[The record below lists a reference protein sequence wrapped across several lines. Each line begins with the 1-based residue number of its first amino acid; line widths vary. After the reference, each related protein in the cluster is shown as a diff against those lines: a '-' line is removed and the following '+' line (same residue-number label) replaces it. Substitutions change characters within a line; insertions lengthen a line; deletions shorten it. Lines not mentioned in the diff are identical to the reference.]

1 MQILILTFDPP
12 DPPVQGVPGHF
23 CVIALNMVKERFE
36 LLDSLRGPFDTDGLR
51 VLHTMATNI
60 QKLWRQS
67 TNSQGHSFNPRSI
80 DHYPYAYV
88 RARKQTNTS
97 VSLFFFCRS
106 LMIYSFFVSI
116 ALLFIFFLTVR
127 FFLFVLYLQA

>member
-1 MQILILTFDPP
+1 MNFISFYFIVPFLCSHFSHFFYCVCKLKMQILFLTFDPP

-80 DHYPYAYV
+80 DHFPYAYV
-88 RARKQTNTS
+88 RAPKQTNT
-97 VSLFFFCRS
+97 
-106 LMIYSFFVSI
+106 
-116 ALLFIFFLTVR
+116 
-127 FFLFVLYLQA
+127 

>member
-1 MQILILTFDPP
+1 MNFISFYIIFPFYTLIFLILFVFCVLTKMQILFLTFDPP

-36 LLDSLRGPFDTDGLR
+36 LLDSLRGPFDTDSLR

-67 TNSQGHSFNPRSI
+67 TNSQGQSFNPRSI
-80 DHYPYAYV
+80 DHFPYAYV
-88 RARKQTNTS
+88 RAPKQTT
-97 VSLFFFCRS
+97 
-106 LMIYSFFVSI
+106 
-116 ALLFIFFLTVR
+116 T
-127 FFLFVLYLQA
+127 